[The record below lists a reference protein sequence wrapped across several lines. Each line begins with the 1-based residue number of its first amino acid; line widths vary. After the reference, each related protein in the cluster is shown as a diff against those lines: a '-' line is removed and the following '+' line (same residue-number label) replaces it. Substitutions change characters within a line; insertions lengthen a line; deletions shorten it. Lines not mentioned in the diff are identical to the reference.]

1 MTEQNDVAMAG
12 ANPLGSRVDSAHDQS
27 FEAFYRHEYPGQF
40 RRAALLVGS
49 EADAGEAVAHA
60 FTNIFERWDK
70 LENPGAYLN
79 RAVLNACRDIGR
91 RRTKLTVV
99 DADFEHSL
107 ADEYGSA
114 DLFAALHALPYKE
127 RAVVVLKH
135 WVGLRERDIAEQLD
149 IAQGSVG
156 PTLSRAYK
164 RLKPHLQEGSP

>member
-1 MTEQNDVAMAG
+1 MTEQNDVAVAG
-12 ANPLGSRVDSAHDQS
+12 ENPLDPRVASAPDQS

-40 RRAALLVGS
+40 RRAVLLVGS
-49 EADAGEAVAHA
+49 EADASEAVAHA

-91 RRTKLTVV
+91 RRARLRVV
-99 DADFEHSL
+99 PTPNDRPGLDSYASHEL
-107 ADEYGSA
+107 MG
-114 DLFAALHALPYKE
+114 ALMALPYKQ

-135 WVGLRERDIAEQLD
+135 WAGLRERDIAEQLD
-149 IAQGSVG
+149 IAEGSVG

-164 RLKPHLQEGSP
+164 RLKPFLQEGSQ